1 MKIQKDK
8 LWHYIIISLICLVV
22 LITSHLW
29 YPMHYNYD
37 LGLAAA
43 VGIFAAAFKEYVM
56 DKLLGWGTPELMD
69 FFWGFVAAVVTPG
82 LWLVV
87 ETILGT
93 AEPLP
98 NFLQ

>member
-1 MKIQKDK
+1 MKIQRDK
-8 LWHYIIISLICLVV
+8 VKHYAWITLICLAV

-29 YPMHYNYD
+29 YPLHYNWD
-37 LGLAAA
+37 LGLACV
-43 VGIFAAAFKEYVM
+43 VGIFAAAFKEYVI

-82 LWLVV
+82 LWLVG
-87 ETILGT
+87 EMILGI

-98 NFLQ
+98 NF

>member
-1 MKIQKDK
+1 MKIQRDK
-8 LWHYIIISLICLVV
+8 VKHYAWITLICLAV

-29 YPMHYNYD
+29 YPLHYNWD
-37 LGLAAA
+37 LGLACV
-43 VGIFAAAFKEYVM
+43 VGVFAAAFKELII

-82 LWLVV
+82 LWLVG
-87 ETILGT
+87 EMILGI

-98 NFLQ
+98 NF

>member
-1 MKIQKDK
+1 MKIQRDK
-8 LWHYIIISLICLVV
+8 VKHYAWITLICLAV

-29 YPMHYNYD
+29 YPLHYNWD
-37 LGLAAA
+37 LGLACV
-43 VGIFAAAFKEYVM
+43 VGIFAAAFKELII

-82 LWLVV
+82 LWLVG
-87 ETILGT
+87 EMILGV

-98 NFLQ
+98 NF

>member
-8 LWHYIIISLICLVV
+8 VKHYAWITLICLAV

-43 VGIFAAAFKEYVM
+43 VGIFAAAFKEYVI

-82 LWLVV
+82 LWLVG
-87 ETILGT
+87 EMILGV

-98 NFLQ
+98 NFLR